1 MITLKGLESNS
12 GLHRR
17 GGDGDR
23 EKWKIFWAMRE
34 EELIEYGLRRAKR
47 RIKGKIIWS
56 EKRHVQIWEM
66 EREKC
71 LCNVRQLLY
80 FFTTGPCRFSPF
92 DVHRLAVCER
102 ARLELL
108 LFFFSRAERRDS
120 LVVVVLVVSGLSP
133 HTGIEFLF
141 FLLFLCFSPHL
152 RSKGRFFVQDLASVF
167 VGWDFGASLG
177 CFSCLK
183 GGPCLLDAYI
193 SKTILSRLIIHSLK
207 GYNTLNSIASPPT
220 V

>member
-102 ARLELL
+102 ARLVLL
-108 LFFFSRAERRDS
+108 LFFFFKSGKTRF
-120 LVVVVLVVSGLSP
+120 VSSSCFGGFGP
-133 HTGIEFLF
+133 
-141 FLLFLCFSPHL
+141 FSPY
-152 RSKGRFFVQDLASVF
+152 RNWIFIFPFVF
-167 VGWDFGASLG
+167 VF
-177 CFSCLK
+177 FSTS
-183 GGPCLLDAYI
+183 AF
-193 SKTILSRLIIHSLK
+193 
-207 GYNTLNSIASPPT
+207 
-220 V
+220 